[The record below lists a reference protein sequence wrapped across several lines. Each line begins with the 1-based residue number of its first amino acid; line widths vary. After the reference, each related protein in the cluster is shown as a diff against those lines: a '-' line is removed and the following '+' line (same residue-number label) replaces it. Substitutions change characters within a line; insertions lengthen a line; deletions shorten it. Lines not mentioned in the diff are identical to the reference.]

1 MKVSQS
7 ILIFFLAG
15 IGLVSCKYKSATSFT
30 DAAIYHEPSIE
41 PYTQKIMRSPDEAA
55 LYFDRGRALC
65 ALGVDSVGLLDF
77 KQACQLDSTNAI
89 YFSVIGDL
97 LFEHKDISGSVQWLQ
112 KAIQLDPEDPVA
124 HLKIAKMF
132 VFLKEY
138 NKAFAEINTVLKKD
152 VYNPEA
158 YFLKGVIYK
167 NAKDTNH
174 AISSFQTA
182 VQVQPN
188 YTEAIDQ
195 LGLLYA
201 AQKNDLCLK
210 YFQNSFKIDTSNV
223 FPLFAIANYYQAQ
236 GAIPKAKEYYQ
247 QCIYKDNQY
256 TNAYFNLGW
265 LLMQEDSLE
274 KASRQFDIITMV
286 EPTNAEAY
294 YNRGLCKELMKKY
307 AEAQEDYQQALVFDA
322 KNKNTKEA
330 IQRIQH
336 FIKK

>member
-1 MKVSQS
+1 MNIRIYSLGLLCS
-7 ILIFFLAG
+7 TLFFFA
-15 IGLVSCKYKSATSFT
+15 CKQAHNSSLT
-30 DAAIYHEPSIE
+30 DAAVYHEPSIE
-41 PYTQKIMRSPDEAA
+41 PYTQKIISSPEDAA
-55 LYFDRGRALC
+55 LYFARGKALC
-65 ALGVDSVGLLDF
+65 ALGIDSIGLIDF
-77 KQACQLDSTNAI
+77 KQACHLDSTKAI

-132 VFLKEY
+132 VFLQEY
-138 NKAFAEINTVLKKD
+138 NKAFAEINTVLKRD

-167 NAKDTNH
+167 NAKDTSH

-188 YTEAIDQ
+188 YTEAIEQ

-210 YFQNSFKIDTSNV
+210 YFQNCFKIDSTNV
-223 FPLFAIANYYQAQ
+223 FPLFAIATYYQAQ

-247 QCIYKDNQY
+247 QCIFKDNQY
-256 TNAYFNLGW
+256 SKAYFNLGW

-286 EPTNAEAY
+286 EPNNAEAY

-322 KNKNTKEA
+322 QNKNTKDA
-330 IQRIQH
+330 LKRIQT

>member
-1 MKVSQS
+1 MKVYQS
-7 ILIFFLAG
+7 IVVLTLAG
-15 IGLVSCKYKSATSFT
+15 ISFVSCKNKSATSFT

-41 PYTQKIMRSPDEAA
+41 PYTQKIVSSPDEAA

-65 ALGVDSVGLLDF
+65 ALGVDSIGLLDF
-77 KQACQLDSTNAI
+77 KQACRLDSTKAI

-158 YFLKGVIYK
+158 YFLKGIIYK
-167 NAKDTNH
+167 NVKDTSH

-247 QCIYKDNQY
+247 QCIFKDNQY
-256 TNAYFNLGW
+256 TKAYFNLGW

-286 EPTNAEAY
+286 EPTNAEGY

-322 KNKNTKEA
+322 KNKNTTVA
-330 IQRIQH
+330 IQRIQP